1 MKVGRLRIGRP
12 EVECIGEKPHRLPRV
27 ERRRGE
33 GEGEEQE
40 MAELKGR
47 VHREGRTGDKTKP
60 AGLVHLAT

>member
-27 ERRRGE
+27 ESAE
-33 GEGEEQE
+33 KEEQE

-47 VHREGRTGDKTKP
+47 VHGEGRTRDKTKP
-60 AGLVHLAT
+60 PGLVRLAT